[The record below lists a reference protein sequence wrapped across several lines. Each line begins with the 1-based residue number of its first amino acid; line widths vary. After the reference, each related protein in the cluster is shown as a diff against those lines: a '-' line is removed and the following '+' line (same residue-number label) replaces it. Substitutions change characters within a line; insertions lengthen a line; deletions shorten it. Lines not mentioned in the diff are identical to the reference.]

1 MKKIPLLLLFVLS
14 SSFLNSLNAQ
24 VLYTETFDTF
34 TLGNLGTDVTGTTP
48 GQGGWL
54 TTGGLNTNYKIITEA
69 NRGKVLSMFIDNPKN
84 EPNVYAE
91 KQNLST
97 LIDQRNPGNN
107 VIKMEVDFYIGTLNS
122 PSNNNGN
129 TSSIYMFSDHPQS
142 PSNAQILMTAYY
154 NYKNNLL
161 KVEGFDGTYTMPA
174 KNPYSPLTANTW
186 YTFIFY
192 LDYSNKK
199 CYFEIPGKNY
209 AINSTFL
216 NVTNPFDFKL
226 SKIGLIVNIFDLQGD
241 AKREQRYDNIKIT
254 ALKTVP
260 PHLLSADSFLA
271 EKFNLYPNPATNVV
285 NITNSENML
294 VEQVAIYDTTGKLLK
309 TQSFTNEEEIQ
320 LNVESLANG
329 TYMLHLQTNQG
340 LAVKKL
346 LKK

>member
-1 MKKIPLLLLFVLS
+1 MKKYLLIFTLVF
-14 SSFLNSLNAQ
+14 FNSIYSQ

-34 TLGNLGTDVTGTTP
+34 TLGNLGTDVTGQTP

-84 EPNVYAE
+84 APNVYAE

-97 LIDQRNPGNN
+97 LIDQRTPGNN
-107 VIKMEVDFYIGTLNS
+107 VIKMEIDFYIGALNS

-129 TSSIYMFSDHPQS
+129 TSLIYMFFDPPQS
-142 PSNAQILMTAYY
+142 PGNAQILMNTHY

-161 KVEGFDGTYTMPA
+161 RVEAFDGTYTMPI

-209 AINSTFL
+209 ARSGAFL
-216 NVTNPFDFKL
+216 NVANPFDFKL
-226 SKIGLIVNIFDLQGD
+226 SKIGFIMGIFDLQGD

-254 ALKTVP
+254 AIQSVP
-260 PHLLSADSFLA
+260 TYLLNTEDFISQ
-271 EKFNLYPNPATNVV
+271 KFSIYPNPATNVV

-294 VEQVAIYDTTGKLLK
+294 VNQVVIYDVLGKQLS
-309 TQSFTNEEEIQ
+309 TQSFTNEAEIQ
-320 LNVESLANG
+320 LNVENLASG

-346 LKK
+346 VKK